1 MNDDTLLLYYYDDGL
16 SVQERRDVEA
26 AIAADESVR
35 ARYAELRLQLDVLDT
50 GSDVAAPTHMV
61 QRWHESIDR
70 AAQREHV
77 PARSKSSPFNAMSFF
92 WGAAVSAAL
101 AVGIGIGVIMSGSPV
116 PVELA
121 PTVALAD
128 PETSSIVPGAFAR
141 GMQVHFRDTQQNI
154 AALSGDSKE
163 DRTLLVM
170 RIIQQNR
177 FFERAAEQ
185 NDSAG
190 LARVLR
196 AFEPILLRLAADD
209 IAPEDAD
216 ALRRQL
222 AFELNVML
230 TKLERDTSKETHKT

>member
-16 SVQERRDVEA
+16 SAQERVDVEA
-26 AIAADESVR
+26 AMAADMSIR
-35 ARYAELRLQLDVLDT
+35 ARYEELRLQLDGLDT
-50 GSDVAAPTHMV
+50 GSDVAAPPHMV
-61 QRWHESIDR
+61 QRWHDSIDR
-70 AAQREHV
+70 AAHREFA
-77 PARSKSSPFNAMSFF
+77 PSRKAPGPFNAMSFF
-92 WGAAVSAAL
+92 WGAAVTAAL
-101 AVGIGIGVIMSGSPV
+101 AIGIGIGVIMSGSPV
-116 PVELA
+116 PVQLA
-121 PTVALAD
+121 PTVAFVD
-128 PETSSIVPGAFAR
+128 SGSSRGIPGAFAR
-141 GMQVHFRDTQQNI
+141 GMQVHLRDTQQNI
-154 AALSGDSKE
+154 AALSGDSGE

-177 FFERAAEQ
+177 LFERAAEQ
-185 NDSAG
+185 NSSAG

-230 TKLERDTSKETHKT
+230 TKLERDTSNETHTT

>member
-16 SVQERRDVEA
+16 SIQERRDVEA

-35 ARYAELRLQLDVLDT
+35 ARYEELRLQLELLDT
-50 GSDVAAPTHMV
+50 GSNVAAPTHMV
-61 QRWHESIDR
+61 QRWHDSIDR

-77 PARSKSSPFNAMSFF
+77 PVRSKSSPFNAMSFF

-116 PVELA
+116 AVEFA
-121 PTVALAD
+121 PTVALVD

-141 GMQVHFRDTQQNI
+141 GMQVHLRDTQRNI
-154 AALSGDSKE
+154 VALSGDSRE

-177 FFERAAEQ
+177 LFERAAEQ

-209 IAPEDAD
+209 ITPEDAD

-222 AFELNVML
+222 TFELNVML

>member
-16 SVQERRDVEA
+16 SAKERRDVES
-26 AIAADESVR
+26 AIAADSSVQ
-35 ARYAELRLQLDVLDT
+35 ARYEELQLQLDGLDT
-50 GSDVAAPTHMV
+50 GSDIAAPTHMV
-61 QRWHESIDR
+61 QRWHDSIDR
-70 AAQREHV
+70 AAQREFTPSQKV
-77 PARSKSSPFNAMSFF
+77 PGPFNAMSFF
-92 WGAAVSAAL
+92 WGAAVTAAL
-101 AVGIGIGVIMSGSPV
+101 AIGIGIGVIMSGGPV
-116 PVELA
+116 PVQLV
-121 PTVALAD
+121 PTIALVD
-128 PETSSIVPGAFAR
+128 SGSSPGRSGAFAR
-141 GMQVHFRDTQQNI
+141 GMQVHLRDTQQNI
-154 AALSGDSKE
+154 AALSGDSGE

-209 IAPEDAD
+209 IAPENAD

-230 TKLERDTSKETHKT
+230 TKLEHDTSKETHTT

>member
-1 MNDDTLLLYYYDDGL
+1 MNDDTLVLYYYDDGL
-16 SVQERRDVEA
+16 SIQERRDVEA
-26 AIAADESVR
+26 AIAGDESVR
-35 ARYAELRLQLDVLDT
+35 ARYEELRLRLDLLDT

-61 QRWHESIDR
+61 QRWHDSIDR

-92 WGAAVSAAL
+92 WGAVVTAAL
-101 AVGIGIGVIMSGSPV
+101 ALGIGIGVIMSGSPAM
-116 PVELA
+116 VELH
-121 PTVALAD
+121 PTIAYED
-128 PETSSIVPGAFAR
+128 PETTSTVPGAFTR

-154 AALSGDSKE
+154 AALAGDTTE

-177 FFERAAEQ
+177 LFERAAEQ
-185 NDSAG
+185 NNSAG

-209 IAPEDAD
+209 IAPEDAA

>member
-16 SVQERRDVEA
+16 SIQERRDVEA

-35 ARYAELRLQLDVLDT
+35 ARYEELRLQLELLDI
-50 GSDVAAPTHMV
+50 GSNVAAPTHMV
-61 QRWHESIDR
+61 QRWHDSIDR

-77 PARSKSSPFNAMSFF
+77 PVRSKSSPFNAMSFF

-116 PVELA
+116 AVEFA
-121 PTVALAD
+121 PTVALVD

-141 GMQVHFRDTQQNI
+141 GMQVHLRDTQRNI
-154 AALSGDSKE
+154 VALSGDSRE

-177 FFERAAEQ
+177 LFERAAEQ

-222 AFELNVML
+222 EFELNVML

>member
-26 AIAADESVR
+26 AIATDISVR
-35 ARYAELRLQLDVLDT
+35 ARYEELRLQLDVLDT

-61 QRWHESIDR
+61 QRWHDSIDR
-70 AAQREHV
+70 AAQREHA
-77 PARSKSSPFNAMSFF
+77 PARSKSGPFNAMSFF
-92 WGAAVSAAL
+92 WGAAISAAL

-121 PTVALAD
+121 PTVALVD
-128 PETSSIVPGAFAR
+128 PETTSIVPGSFAR
-141 GMQVHFRDTQQNI
+141 GMQVHLRDTQQNI
-154 AALSGDSKE
+154 AALSGDSRE
-163 DRTLLVM
+163 DRTFLVM

-177 FFERAAEQ
+177 LFERAAER
-185 NDSAG
+185 NDSAS

-230 TKLERDTSKETHKT
+230 TKLARDTSKETHKT

>member
-16 SVQERRDVEA
+16 SAQERLEVEA
-26 AIAADESVR
+26 AMAADMSVR
-35 ARYAELRLQLDVLDT
+35 TRYEELQVQLSGLDT

-61 QRWHESIDR
+61 QRWHDSIDR
-70 AAQREHV
+70 AAQREFALSRKA
-77 PARSKSSPFNAMSFF
+77 PGPFNAMSFF
-92 WGAAVSAAL
+92 WGAAVTAAL
-101 AVGIGIGVIMSGSPV
+101 AIGIGIGVIMSGSPV
-116 PVELA
+116 PVQLA
-121 PTVALAD
+121 PTVALVD
-128 PETSSIVPGAFAR
+128 PGTNSGVSGAFAR
-141 GMQVHFRDTQQNI
+141 GMQVHLRDTQQNI
-154 AALSGDSKE
+154 TALSGDNGE

-177 FFERAAEQ
+177 LFERAAEQ

-196 AFEPILLRLAADD
+196 AFEPILLRLAADE
-209 IAPEDAD
+209 ISPEDAN

-230 TKLERDTSKETHKT
+230 TKLERDTSNETHKT

>member
-16 SVQERRDVEA
+16 SAQERRDIEA
-26 AIAADESVR
+26 AMAADLSVK
-35 ARYAELRLQLDVLDT
+35 ARYEELRLQLDGLDT
-50 GSDVAAPTHMV
+50 GSDVAPPMHMV
-61 QRWHESIDR
+61 QRWHDSIDR
-70 AAQREHV
+70 AAKRELA
-77 PARSKSSPFNAMSFF
+77 PRRKAPGPFNAMSFF
-92 WGAAVSAAL
+92 WGAAVTAAL
-101 AVGIGIGVIMSGSPV
+101 AIGIGIGVIMSGSPV
-116 PVELA
+116 PVQLD
-121 PTVALAD
+121 PPVAFVD
-128 PETSSIVPGAFAR
+128 PGTSSSVPGAFAR
-141 GMQVHFRDTQQNI
+141 GMQVHLRDTQQNI
-154 AALSGDSKE
+154 AVLSADAGV

-177 FFERAAEQ
+177 LFERAAEQ

-230 TKLERDTSKETHKT
+230 TKLERDTSKETHTT

>member
-50 GSDVAAPTHMV
+50 GSDVAAPMHMV